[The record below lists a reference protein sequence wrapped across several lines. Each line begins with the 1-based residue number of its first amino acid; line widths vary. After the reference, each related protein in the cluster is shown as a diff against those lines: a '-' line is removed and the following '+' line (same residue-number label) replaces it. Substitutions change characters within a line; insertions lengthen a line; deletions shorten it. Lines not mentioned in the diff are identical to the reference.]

1 MKEGI
6 FLSLKE
12 LNRFEVIA
20 KAVQGHLST
29 REASIILCLSE
40 RQTRRLKAKFREKG
54 LKGLVHG
61 NRGRSPANK
70 IPSFL
75 KEKVLS
81 LLKGKYEGFNTLH
94 LKDKLEE
101 EEGIRISRETIRS
114 LYIENGI
121 PRRKHKR
128 KRRFTLRERMPQRGL
143 MLQMDSSDH
152 DWFSGGDDSVLIAA
166 IDGATNEVPFASFF
180 TSDNT
185 LNNMVVLKEI
195 IKEKGLFKSLYVDN
209 ASHFKTIRKGGTHVV
224 VKTEDFKDTQIERA
238 LDELGI
244 EMINAHTPQAKGR
257 IERLFQLFQDRLL
270 KELRLREIREINQA
284 NQFLSSYWLPYHN
297 KKFSFKP
304 RQEGSAY
311 LPLPGGVDLD
321 SIFCLKFERR
331 VNYDNTI
338 SFNKRIFEI
347 LPDSYR
353 ICFAKAVVEV
363 RQLTNGRI
371 KIFYQGRALKFT
383 ERTESLC
390 K

>member
-6 FLSLKE
+6 FLSVRE

-20 KAVQGHLST
+20 KASEGLLTT
-29 REASIILCLSE
+29 REASRVLCLSE
-40 RQTRRLKAKFREKG
+40 RQIRRLKARFREKG
-54 LKGLVHG
+54 IKGLVHG
-61 NRGRSPANK
+61 NKGRSPANK
-70 IPSFL
+70 VPL
-75 KEKVLS
+75 ETREKILS

-101 EEGIRISRETIRS
+101 EEGLRISRETIRS

-128 KRRFTLRERMPQRGL
+128 KRRFSLRERMPQRGL

-152 DWFSGGDDSVLIAA
+152 DWFFLGDEISLIAA
-166 IDGATNEVPFASFF
+166 IDDATNEVPFASFF

-195 IKEKGLFKSLYVDN
+195 VKKKGLFKSLYVDR
-209 ASHFKTIRKGGTHVV
+209 ASHFKTVRKGGTHVTV
-224 VKTEDFKDTQIERA
+224 RTEDFKDTQIERA

-257 IERLFQLFQDRLL
+257 IEQLFQLFQDRLL
-270 KELRLREIREINQA
+270 KELRLRGIKDIGQA

-311 LPLPGGVDLD
+311 LPLPKGVDLD

-331 VNYDNTI
+331 VNHDNTI
-338 SFNKRIFEI
+338 SFNKRIYEI
-347 LPDSYR
+347 LPDCYR

-363 RQLTNGRI
+363 RQLTNGSI
-371 KIFYQGRALKFT
+371 KIFYQGRPLKFT